1 MTYLFS
7 HPEIVLAALGQH
19 VVLSG
24 AALVAAF
31 AVALP
36 LGVAAARIPGL
47 RLPVFGLLNVIYTI
61 PSLALFAM
69 LVPVLGLG
77 FAPAACGLALY
88 ALMIMVTNV
97 TAGITGVDQATVDA
111 ARGMGMSGAQV
122 LWRVELPQAMQ
133 VIIGGV
139 RIASAAVISIATV
152 AALVD
157 AGGLGTLILAG
168 IDQDNL
174 PKALAGAITC
184 VALALVVDGGL
195 RLAEHRVVK

>member
-1 MTYLFS
+1 VTYLFS

-111 ARGMGMSGAQV
+111 ARGMGMSAAQV
-122 LWRVELPQAMQ
+122 LWRVELPQAMP

>member
-1 MTYLFS
+1 MNYLFS
-7 HPEIVLAALGQH
+7 HPDIVVTALGQH
-19 VVLSG
+19 ILLSG
-24 AALVAAF
+24 AALIAAF
-31 AVALP
+31 AIALP
-36 LGVAAARIPGL
+36 LGIATERIPGL

-61 PSLALFAM
+61 PSLALFAL

-77 FAPAACGLALY
+77 FVPAVCGLALY

-97 TAGITGVDQATVDA
+97 TAGITGVDPASVDA

-122 LWRVELPQAMQ
+122 LWR
-133 VIIGGV
+133 V

-174 PKALAGAITC
+174 PKAIAGAITC
-184 VALALVVDGGL
+184 VALALVADAGL
-195 RLAEHRVVK
+195 RLVERRTVL

>member
-1 MTYLFS
+1 VTYLFS

-122 LWRVELPQAMQ
+122 LWRVELPQAMP

>member
-1 MTYLFS
+1 MSYLFG
-7 HPEIVLAALGQH
+7 HPDVVFVALGQH

-24 AALVAAF
+24 TALIAAF
-31 AVALP
+31 AIALP
-36 LGVAAARIPGL
+36 LGIVAARIPGL

-88 ALMIMVTNV
+88 ALMIIVTNV
-97 TAGITGVDQATVDA
+97 TAGITAVDPATVDA
-111 ARGMGMSGAQV
+111 ARGVGMSAAQV
-122 LWRVELPQAMQ
+122 LWRVELPQALP

-152 AALVD
+152 GALVD

-174 PKALAGAITC
+174 PKAVAGAIMC

-195 RLAEHRVVK
+195 RLIERRAVN

>member
-7 HPEIVLAALGQH
+7 HSDVVISALGQH
-19 VVLSG
+19 IVLSG
-24 AALVAAF
+24 AALIAAF
-31 AVALP
+31 AIALP
-36 LGVAAARIPGL
+36 LGVVAARVPGL

-61 PSLALFAM
+61 PSLALFAL

-77 FAPAACGLALY
+77 FAPAVCGLALY

-97 TAGITGVDQATVDA
+97 TAGITGVDPASVDA
-111 ARGMGMSGAQV
+111 ARGMGMSSAQV
-122 LWRVELPQAMQ
+122 LWRVELPQAMP

-174 PKALAGAITC
+174 PKAIAGAITC
-184 VALALVVDGGL
+184 VALALAVDAGL
-195 RLAEHRVVK
+195 RLAERRVVV

>member
-122 LWRVELPQAMQ
+122 LWRVELPQAMP

>member
-1 MTYLFS
+1 MSYLFS
-7 HPEIVLAALGQH
+7 HPEVVFAALGQH

-24 AALVAAF
+24 TALIAAI

-36 LGVAAARIPGL
+36 LGIVAARIPGL

-61 PSLALFAM
+61 PSLALFAL

-77 FAPAACGLALY
+77 FAPAACGLAMY
-88 ALMIMVTNV
+88 ALMIIVTNV
-97 TAGITGVDQATVDA
+97 TAGITAVDPAVVDA
-111 ARGMGMSGAQV
+111 ARGVGMNPTQV
-122 LWRVELPQAMQ
+122 LWRVELPQALP

-152 AALVD
+152 GALVD

-174 PKALAGAITC
+174 PKAIAGAIAC

-195 RLAEHRVVK
+195 RLIEHRAVS

>member
-1 MTYLFS
+1 VTYLFS

>member
-1 MTYLFS
+1 VSYLFG
-7 HPEIVLAALGQH
+7 HPDVVFAALGQH
-19 VVLSG
+19 IALSG
-24 AALVAAF
+24 AALALAF
-31 AVALP
+31 AIALP

-47 RLPVFGLLNVIYTI
+47 RLPVFGLLNAIYTI

-69 LVPVLGLG
+69 LVPLLGLG
-77 FAPAACGLALY
+77 FSPAVTGLAVY

-97 TAGITGVDQATVDA
+97 TAGITSVDPAVVDA
-111 ARGMGMSGAQV
+111 ARGVGMSGAQV
-122 LWRVELPQAMQ
+122 LWRVELPQAMP

-139 RIASAAVISIATV
+139 RIASAAVISIATI

-168 IDQDNL
+168 IDQNNL

-184 VALALVVDGGL
+184 VALALAVDGGL
-195 RLAEHRVVK
+195 RLVERRVAP

>member
-1 MTYLFS
+1 MSYLFG
-7 HPEIVLAALGQH
+7 HPDVVFAALGQH

-24 AALVAAF
+24 TALIAAF
-31 AVALP
+31 AIALP
-36 LGVAAARIPGL
+36 LGIAAARIPGL

-61 PSLALFAM
+61 PSLALFAL

-77 FAPAACGLALY
+77 FAPAACGLSLY
-88 ALMIMVTNV
+88 AMMIIVTNV
-97 TAGITGVDQATVDA
+97 TAGITAVDPAVVDA
-111 ARGMGMSGAQV
+111 ARGVGMSGAQV
-122 LWRVELPQAMQ
+122 LWRVELPQALP

-152 AALVD
+152 GALVD

-174 PKALAGAITC
+174 PKAIAGAITC
-184 VALALVVDGGL
+184 VALALVVDSGL
-195 RLAEHRVVK
+195 RLIERRAVN

>member
-1 MTYLFS
+1 VTYLFS

-111 ARGMGMSGAQV
+111 ARGMGMSGAQI
-122 LWRVELPQAMQ
+122 LWRVELPQAMP

-195 RLAEHRVVK
+195 RLAERRVVN

>member
-1 MTYLFS
+1 VTYLFS

-111 ARGMGMSGAQV
+111 ARGVGMSGAQV
-122 LWRVELPQAMQ
+122 LWRVELPQAMP